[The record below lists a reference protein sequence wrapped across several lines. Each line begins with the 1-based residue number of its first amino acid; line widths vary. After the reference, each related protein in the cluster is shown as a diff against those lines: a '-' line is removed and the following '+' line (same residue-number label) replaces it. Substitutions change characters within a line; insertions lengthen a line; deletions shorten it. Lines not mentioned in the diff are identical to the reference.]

1 MTYFLA
7 TLYITLSV
15 TLVTLTVTSSW
26 PQSWPFHAFALGPRV
41 LICNSI
47 GSFAVNISR
56 SPMWLTSRKHYVS
69 GWSRSAETASELAA
83 ARYTGT
89 IIEFILSNIS
99 THHYSAWW
107 LYYGNQTHNWSPDT
121 KHASPSPS
129 PPPTHSL
136 TQSPFILPAAV
147 NLLTGEGP
155 GEGGGEQWRSLCHAS
170 RQCLHDIDENTK
182 L

>member
-15 TLVTLTVTSSW
+15 TLVTLTFTSSW

-107 LYYGNQTHNWSPDT
+107 LYNGNQTHNWSPDT
-121 KHASPSPS
+121 KHASPSP
-129 PPPTHSL
+129 PPTHSL
-136 TQSPFILPAAV
+136 THSVAV
-147 NLLTGEGP
+147 SLASGSEPTDRRGTGW
-155 GEGGGEQWRSLCHAS
+155 GGGENSGEVSAMPVDS
-170 RQCLHDIDENTK
+170 VYTT
-182 L
+182 